1 MINSVKSPNF
11 SIAIMAAGKGTR
23 LKSARAK
30 VLHQIGG
37 RTLLA
42 HVIAAAAE
50 VVEPRNIYVIIGHQ
64 AEAVRSALASTGV
77 QFVLQSEQ
85 RGTGHA
91 IQVLKQHFAA
101 NKIAPPENLLVLSG
115 DVPLIKPETIAA
127 LRDFHLKQR
136 AAMTILTARPA
147 DPSGYGRIVRASAKS
162 AQVKAIVEQKV
173 LKPAQLN
180 IAEINS
186 GIYAFQTKALF
197 DKIDKLENKNAHAEY
212 YLTDVAA
219 LLVAAKQKVL
229 ALPGTDAT
237 EVLGANTIAEMMQLD
252 AAMRAATAA
261 RLMANG
267 VSIFRPDTCV
277 IDATV
282 SIAPDAIIEPFVQ
295 LLGSTS
301 IGTGTIVRSY
311 SVLKDAQIAE
321 NVLIRHGSIIDR
333 SSVGAGAW
341 VGPYANL
348 RPQSDI
354 GPGAH
359 MGNFVE
365 TKKAKVGP
373 GCKVNHLAYVGDA
386 TLGANVN
393 IGAGTITCNNS
404 GLAKN
409 PTVIEDGAFIGS
421 NVTLIAPV
429 NIGKDS
435 YVAAGSC
442 ITEDVPAD
450 ALALGRSRQTTKP
463 GWAAARRA
471 AHKSKSA

>member
-1 MINSVKSPNF
+1 MMISVKSSNF
-11 SIAIMAAGKGTR
+11 AIAIMAAGKGTR

-42 HVIAAAAE
+42 HVIAAAAQ
-50 VVEPRNIYVIIGHQ
+50 VVAPKDIYVIIGHQ
-64 AEAVRSALASTGV
+64 AEAVRNSVAQTGV
-77 QFVLQSEQ
+77 QFVLQKEQ

-91 IQVLKQHFAA
+91 IQELKKYFTAGG
-101 NKIAPPENLLVLSG
+101 ITPPEHLLVLSG
-115 DVPLIKPETIAA
+115 DVPLIRPQTIAA
-127 LRDFHLKQR
+127 VRDFHLKQR

-147 DPSGYGRIVRASAKS
+147 DPTGYGRIVRVSTRS
-162 AQVKAIVEQKV
+162 PQVKAIVEQKA
-173 LKPAQLN
+173 LKPAQLK

-186 GIYAFQTKALF
+186 GIYAFRTKPLF
-197 DKIDKLENKNAHAEY
+197 EKIDKLGNKNAHG
-212 YLTDVAA
+212 TDVAA

-229 ALPGTDAT
+229 ALPASDAI
-237 EVLGANTIAEMMQLD
+237 EILGANTIAEMMQLD

-277 IDATV
+277 IDSTV
-282 SIAPDAIIEPFVQ
+282 TVAPDAIIEPYVQ
-295 LLGSTS
+295 LLGNTS
-301 IGTGTIVRSY
+301 IGSGTIVRSY
-311 SVLKDAQIAE
+311 SVIKDSQVAQ
-321 NVLIRHGSIIDR
+321 NVLIRHGSIMDR
-333 SSVGAGAW
+333 SSVGDGAW

-348 RPQSDI
+348 RPQSEI
-354 GPGAH
+354 GAGAH

-365 TKKAKVGP
+365 TKKAKIGP
-373 GCKVNHLAYVGDA
+373 GCKVNHLSYVGDA

-393 IGAGTITCNNS
+393 LGAGSITCNNS

-421 NVTLIAPV
+421 NVTLIAPIT
-429 NIGKDS
+429 IGKDA
-435 YVAAGSC
+435 YVGAASC
-442 ITEDVPAD
+442 VTEDVPAD
-450 ALALGRSRQTTKP
+450 ALALGRARQVTKP

-471 AHKSKSA
+471 AKQPGSC